1 MYKNPFPQLWS
12 DLVLLTLGTLGYWH
26 QNTINVGIQSR
37 SLVWET
43 RVTRLWSFWYMVI
56 NFLFCQLSIFS
67 NDKEISSSPLHR
79 HRQAWIQRWK
89 ELQQGPDSKRRIAVF
104 NEHLSWTLYLRI
116 WRRVGRGGN
125 LPKEST
131 FAFLKIHTFYTLGL
145 VQTAMADTA
154 RQRTEMKRMANIL
167 KLWKSTVDLG
177 CSHKLPS
184 RVRAPTQTPT
194 RKACIVCLRYRS
206 VPLCH
211 LSSCWCTQVLYQ
223 GNNRQS
229 YISLQ

>member
-26 QNTINVGIQSR
+26 QNPVDVSVEGG

-43 RVTRLWSFWYMVI
+43 RVTRLWSFGYMVI

-79 HRQAWIQRWK
+79 HRQAWIQRWR
-89 ELQQGPDSKRRIAVF
+89 ELQQGPDLRRRIAVF
-104 NEHLSWTLYLRI
+104 IGHPSKTPYLRI
-116 WRRVGRGGN
+116 RRRVGRGGN
-125 LPKEST
+125 LLNESK
-131 FAFLKIHTFYTLGL
+131 FAFFKVHPFSTLGL
-145 VQTAMADTA
+145 VQTALADTA

-194 RKACIVCLRYRS
+194 RKACIVCNKVQICALVS
-206 VPLCH
+206 PF
-211 LSSCWCTQVLYQ
+211 
-223 GNNRQS
+223 
-229 YISLQ
+229 